1 MKRNEIKKLIEGA
14 LRATLDEGVY
24 DKGALKCFIMAGG
37 PGSGKSYV
45 VNNIFGMSPYSQ
57 LNTLTGRGLKI
68 WNTDQS
74 YTLALKKAGVDPRNL
89 DVMAPKV
96 VNYYMTKFRGKAT
109 APVRRYLDL
118 LKSGRVGI
126 IIDGTAKDPGKVSV
140 QKKDFEQAGYDVYM
154 LFVSTPLDVA
164 QKRNKMRDRALPEA
178 TVEKLWKQADANRDK
193 YKAMFG
199 GDFVEIDNSDPNA
212 AFKAVQRKIDGLLAK
227 PVKNPIGKEWI
238 AVELDAKNRL
248 KDMPKKQPMG
258 ESRSIR
264 TLREAYLGQL
274 RDRIEVVVN
283 IDKTDHA
290 GERQLRHGDADVIGE
305 KEIMA
310 TANKAIDKVAKAL
323 MFDDVNIDEPI
334 HIHDNASDLNL
345 VCQIKQAGDKLKLV
359 VITVMRKANF
369 YPKSGT
375 YSITV

>member
-1 MKRNEIKKLIEGA
+1 
-14 LRATLDEGVY
+14 
-24 DKGALKCFIMAGG
+24 
-37 PGSGKSYV
+37 
-45 VNNIFGMSPYSQ
+45 
-57 LNTLTGRGLKI
+57 
-68 WNTDQS
+68 
-74 YTLALKKAGVDPRNL
+74 
-89 DVMAPKV
+89 
-96 VNYYMTKFRGKAT
+96 
-109 APVRRYLDL
+109 
-118 LKSGRVGI
+118 
-126 IIDGTAKDPGKVSV
+126 
-140 QKKDFEQAGYDVYM
+140 
-154 LFVSTPLDVA
+154 
-164 QKRNKMRDRALPEA
+164 
-178 TVEKLWKQADANRDK
+178 
-193 YKAMFG
+193 MFG

-248 KDMPKKQPMG
+248 KDMPKKQPMD